1 MNLVSF
7 ALRRPISL
15 LTMVIAVALVG
26 FLAVD
31 RMSRDIFPDLGVPV
45 LYVAQPYGGLD
56 PAQMEGFIT
65 NYYEY
70 HFLYITGIEHVES
83 KSIQGVALI
92 KLQFHP
98 GTDMA
103 QATAETVAYVDRARA
118 FTPTGTV
125 PPFVVR
131 FDAGSV
137 PVGDLVFS
145 SKTKTV
151 AELQDAALFKVRPLF
166 ATLPGVSAPPPF
178 GSSQRTILVRVDPDK
193 LRSYDMSPDEVVRAL
208 AAGNTISPSGN
219 IRIGDLW
226 PMVPVNSVVGDVKG
240 LNNIPI
246 RSQGTRTIFIRD
258 VGSVEDGADIQTGY
272 ALVDGHRTVYIP
284 VTKRADASTLAVVQ
298 AVKANLQRFQ
308 SVLPDDVKVSYQFD
322 QSPYVTRAIQ
332 GLLVEGALGAVLTG
346 LMVLLFLRDWR
357 SSLVVVL
364 NIPLAILASVT
375 ALWISGQTINIM
387 TLGGLALA
395 VGILVDEATVTIE
408 NIHTKLADGRSLAL
422 AASEATAETTLPR
435 FVAMLCILAVFI
447 PAFFMTGAA
456 HNLFAPLA
464 LAVGFSMVGSYLL
477 SSTFVPVV
485 SVWMLRNPSTHHKPQ
500 ETFFD
505 RLRARYDRFAR
516 GVMKRRRI
524 VVLSYLVISGA
535 IIALVGNSLGTE
547 IFPIVDSGQFQ
558 LHLRAPAG
566 TRIERTEQIALQTLD
581 AIKREVGPD
590 NVEISLGFVGTQPP
604 NYPINTIY
612 LWSSG
617 SEEAVLQ
624 VQLKRGA
631 GIGIEDLK
639 ERLRHK
645 LPQELPGVRFSFEPS
660 DIVSRVMSFGAPTP
674 IEVAVSGPNLADSR
688 QYADKLKAKLAQVPA
703 LRDLAFEQELDYPT
717 VKVTVDRERAGVL
730 GVTTGDV
737 ANSLVAGTSSS
748 RYTAPN
754 YWADPKTGIGYQV
767 QVEIP
772 ERKINSLEDVKNL
785 PIARR
790 SDQQIDLRNV
800 AAVTDGTALGEYDR
814 YNMQRML
821 TLSANISGE
830 DLGRAAAQVQQA
842 VSDTGKPPAGVNVK
856 LRGQVEPM
864 MEMFGGLRL
873 GLLMAVGVILLML
886 TANFQSFRLS
896 LAVGLTI
903 PAVIAGVVVML
914 WLTGTTLNIQ
924 SFMGAIMSIGV
935 AVANA
940 ILLVTFAERSRVA
953 GREPWEAAIEGARS
967 RLRPILMTS
976 FAMLAGMVP
985 MALGLGEG
993 GEQSAPLG
1001 RAVIGGLLGAT
1012 FATLVIL
1019 PAILATLQ
1027 SRHARISASLDPHDP
1042 QSRYFESEPRLGPVP
1057 YRGDRTGES
1066 RAVAAE

>member
-7 ALRRPISL
+7 AMRRPISL
-15 LTMVIAVALVG
+15 LTMVIAVALAG
-26 FLAVD
+26 LLAVD

-98 GTDMA
+98 GTNMA

-118 FTPTGTV
+118 FMPTGTV

-151 AELQDAALFKVRPLF
+151 AELQDTALVKVRPLF

-178 GSSQRTILVRVDPDK
+178 GSSQRTILVRLDPGK

-208 AAGNTISPSGN
+208 AAGNMVSPSGN

-226 PMVPVNSVVGDVKG
+226 PMVPVNSVVADVKG

-246 RSQGTRTIFIRD
+246 RSRGTQTIFIRD

-272 ALVDGHRTVYIP
+272 ALADGRRTVYIP
-284 VTKRADASTLAVVQ
+284 VTKRADASTIAVVQ
-298 AVKANLQRFQ
+298 AVKANLPRFQ
-308 SVLPDDVKVSYQFD
+308 SVLPDDVEVSYQFD

-332 GLLVEGALGAVLTG
+332 GLFVEGALGAVFTG

-375 ALWISGQTINIM
+375 ALWVSGQTINIM

-408 NIHTKLADGRSLAL
+408 NVHTHLAEGSSIAR

-456 HNLFAPLA
+456 RNLFAPLA
-464 LAVGFSMVGSYLL
+464 LAVGFSIVGSYLL
-477 SSTFVPVV
+477 SGTFVPVA
-485 SVWMLRNPSTHHKPQ
+485 SVWMLRNPIMHHKPQ

-516 GVMKRRRI
+516 AVVKRRR
-524 VVLSYLVISGA
+524 VVLVSYLVITGV

-547 IFPIVDSGQFQ
+547 IFPIVDTGQFQ
-558 LHLRAPAG
+558 LHLRAAAG

-581 AIKREVGPD
+581 TIKREVSPD

-617 SEEAVLQ
+617 PEEAVLQ
-624 VQLKRGA
+624 VQLKPGA

-645 LPQELPGVRFSFEPS
+645 LPQELPDVRFSFEPS

-688 QYADKLKAKLAQVPA
+688 QYADKLKAKLAQVRA

-717 VKVTVDRERAGVL
+717 VKVTLDRERAGVL
-730 GVTTGDV
+730 GVTSGDV

-772 ERKINSLEDVKNL
+772 QRQINSLEDVKNL

-800 AAVTDGTALGEYDR
+800 AAVTEGAALGEYDR

-830 DLGRAAAQVQQA
+830 DLGRAAAQVRQA
-842 VSDTGKPPAGVNVK
+842 IDDAGKPLAGVNVTV
-856 LRGQVEPM
+856 RGQVEPM
-864 MEMFGGLRL
+864 MEMFAGLRL

-914 WLTGTTLNIQ
+914 WLTRTTLNIQ
-924 SFMGAIMSIGV
+924 SFMGAITAIGV

-940 ILLVTFAERSRVA
+940 ILLVTFAERSRVE
-953 GREPWEAAIEGARS
+953 GREPWQAAIEGARS

-985 MALGLGEG
+985 MALSLGEG

-1027 SRHARISASLDPHDP
+1027 TRHARISASLDPDDP
-1042 QSRYFESEPRLGPVP
+1042 HSSYFESERRLMPE
-1057 YRGDRTGES
+1057 RGDR
-1066 RAVAAE
+1066 RAEYPAQAAQ